1 MKVLFLTVN
10 QIFPK
15 SLLKHLDIDKEN
27 FIITDSIN
35 QLIDCLEKSSIIIID
50 MILPKHDAIEAC
62 TLIREKDLSS
72 YIIIRSDEIENYT
85 KIAAYKSG
93 GNSFIPFNLPSNVLS
108 EKIKSVYNLFFEQK
122 NHRDYNYKEFHISY
136 QSKEITIGN
145 KAFELPKIQFL
156 IFTLLTSNPGTVFS
170 NQEIYDHAWGK
181 GNKVDSGSLYVHLRG
196 IRMIMGTNY
205 IKTLRGI
212 GYKAVI

>member
-10 QIFPK
+10 HDFPK
-15 SLLKHLDIDKEN
+15 SLFIHLDVDKEN

-62 TLIREKDLSS
+62 RLIREKDLSS

-85 KIAAYKSG
+85 KIAAYNSG
-93 GNSFIPFNLPSNVLS
+93 GNSFIPFNPPSNVLS
-108 EKIKSVYNLFFEQK
+108 EKIKSVYKVFFKLK
-122 NHRDYNYKEFHISY
+122 NHRDYSYKEFHISY
-136 QSKEITIGN
+136 QTKEIKNDDKT
-145 KAFELPKIQFL
+145 FELPKIQFL

-170 NQEIYDHAWGK
+170 NQEIYNHAWEK
-181 GNKVDSGSLYVHLRG
+181 GNRVDSGSLYVHLRG
-196 IRMIMGTNY
+196 IRMIMNTNY

-212 GYKAVI
+212 GYKAIV